1 MIEQIIQW
9 DKELL
14 VALNG
19 SSSLFLDGVMM
30 TITETSTWVPLFA
43 CLLCVVIWN
52 NKWRGTLL
60 IILMVALLVLLCDQ
74 FASGFCK
81 PYFHRLRPSQSP
93 DLADVIDLV
102 NDYRCGLY
110 GFISSHA
117 SNTFGVSVFF
127 MLLLRNKGVSLLL
140 LLYACLS
147 SYSRIYL
154 GVHYPL
160 DILAG
165 TLWGILCGVTVYG
178 LYRWIS
184 KRIIPPAHITISSSY
199 TTTGYR
205 RSDLRPI
212 FGVFVV
218 IFIYIIIKA
227 TIFAFTP

>member
-14 VALNG
+14 GALNG
-19 SSSLFLDGVMM
+19 STSLFLDGIMM
-30 TITETSTWVPLFA
+30 TITETSTWIPLFV
-43 CLLCVVIWN
+43 CLLYAVIRN
-52 NKWRGTLL
+52 NTWRNNLL
-60 IILMVALLVLLCDQ
+60 IIVMVTLLVTLCDQ

-81 PYFHRLRPSQSP
+81 PYFHRLRPSQEP
-93 DLADVIDLV
+93 DLAEVIDLV
-102 NDYRCGLY
+102 NGYRCGLY

-127 MLLLRNKGVSLLL
+127 MLLFQSKKVSPLL

-165 TLWGILCGVTVYG
+165 TLWGVFCGVIVYR

-184 KRIIPPAHITISSSY
+184 MRLDPSTPIY
-199 TTTGYR
+199 TSTYTATGYR
-205 RSDLRPI
+205 RTDFIPLLC
-212 FGVFVV
+212 VFPV
-218 IFIYIIIKA
+218 IFIYIIIRA

>member
-19 SSSLFLDGVMM
+19 SSSLFLDGIMM
-30 TITETSTWVPLFA
+30 TITKTSTWIPLFA
-43 CLLCVVIWN
+43 CLLYAVIKN
-52 NKWRGTLL
+52 NSWRNSLF
-60 IILMVALLVLLCDQ
+60 IIVMVALLVTLCDQ

-93 DLADVIDLV
+93 DLAEVIDLV
-102 NDYRCGLY
+102 NGYRCGLY

-127 MLLLRNKGVSLLL
+127 SLLL
-140 LLYACLS
+140 GSKKACPLLLLWACLS

-160 DILAG
+160 DILMG
-165 TLWGILCGVTVYG
+165 TLWGVFCGVMVYAS
-178 LYRWIS
+178 YRWINRRFYPS
-184 KRIIPPAHITISSSY
+184 VTTFTSSHTS
-199 TTTGYR
+199 TGYR
-205 RSDLRPI
+205 REDLIPL
-212 FGVFVV
+212 FCVFSL
-218 IFIYIIIKA
+218 IFIYIIIRGVL
-227 TIFAFTP
+227 FAASS

>member
-19 SSSLFLDGVMM
+19 SSSSFLDGIMM

-43 CLLCVVIWN
+43 CLLCAVIWN

-60 IILMVALLVLLCDQ
+60 ILFMVVLLITLCDQ

-93 DLADVIDLV
+93 DLAEVIDLV

-127 MLLLRNKGVSLLL
+127 MLLIRSRKVSLLL
-140 LLYACLS
+140 LLYACLA

-165 TLWGILCGVTVYG
+165 ALWGILCGVMVYM
-178 LYRWIS
+178 LYRWLS
-184 KRIIPPAHITISSSY
+184 KRFSPPAHVISSSY
-199 TTTGYR
+199 TVTGYR
-205 RSDLRPI
+205 HSDLRPI
-212 FGVFVV
+212 LGVFPV
-218 IFIYIIIKA
+218 IFVYIIIRA

>member
-19 SSSLFLDGVMM
+19 SSSLFLDGIMM
-30 TITETSTWVPLFA
+30 AITQTSTWSPLFV
-43 CLLCVVIWN
+43 CLLYAVIRN
-52 NKWRGTLL
+52 NTWRNSLL
-60 IILMVALLVLLCDQ
+60 IIIMVVLLVTLCDQ

-102 NDYRCGLY
+102 NGYRCGLY

-117 SNTFGVSVFF
+117 SNTFGISVFF
-127 MLLLRNKGVSLLL
+127 SFLFSNKKVTTLL

-165 TLWGILCGVTVYG
+165 TLWGVFCGMIVYRFTSAYIVTDHRPTG
-178 LYRWIS
+178 F
-184 KRIIPPAHITISSSY
+184 IP
-199 TTTGYR
+199 
-205 RSDLRPI
+205 L
-212 FGVFVV
+212 FCVFPV
-218 IFIYIIIKA
+218 IFIYIIIRGALFA
-227 TIFAFTP
+227 TSS

>member
-19 SSSLFLDGVMM
+19 SSSLFLDGIMM
-30 TITETSTWVPLFA
+30 TITETITWVPLFI
-43 CLLCVVIWN
+43 CLLYVVIRN
-52 NKWRGTLL
+52 NTWRNSLL
-60 IILMVALLVLLCDQ
+60 IIVMVALLITLCDQ

-81 PYFHRLRPSQSP
+81 PYFQRLRPSQSP
-93 DLADVIDLV
+93 DLAEVIDLV
-102 NDYRCGLY
+102 NGYRCGMY

-117 SNTFGVSVFF
+117 SNTFGMSVFF
-127 MLLLRNKGVSLLL
+127 ILLFRCKKVSPLL

-165 TLWGILCGVTVYG
+165 TLWGVFCGVIVYRF
-178 LYRWIS
+178 YRWINIRLNPS
-184 KRIIPPAHITISSSY
+184 TPIYTSSF
-199 TTTGYR
+199 TVTGYR
-205 RSDLRPI
+205 RKDFLPLLCVFPLI
-212 FGVFVV
+212 FL
-218 IFIYIIIKA
+218 YIIIRA
-227 TIFAFTP
+227 TVFAFTP

>member
-1 MIEQIIQW
+1 MIEQIVQW

-14 VALNG
+14 VTLNG
-19 SSSLFLDGVMM
+19 SSSLFLDGIMM
-30 TITETSTWVPLFA
+30 AITETPTWVPLFV
-43 CLLCVVIWN
+43 CLLYAIIRN
-52 NKWRGTLL
+52 NTWRNSLL
-60 IILMVALLVLLCDQ
+60 IIIMVALLVTLTDM

-93 DLADVIDLV
+93 DLAEVIDLV
-102 NDYRCGLY
+102 NGYRCGLY

-127 MLLLRNKGVSLLL
+127 MLLFRCKIVSLLL
-140 LLYACLS
+140 LLYACLA

-165 TLWGILCGVTVYG
+165 TLWGVFCGVIVYK

-184 KRIIPPAHITISSSY
+184 MRINPSTPIYTSAY
-199 TTTGYR
+199 TTTGYKR
-205 RSDLRPI
+205 TDFIPI
-212 FGVFVV
+212 LCVFPV
-218 IFIYIIIKA
+218 ILIYVIIRGA
-227 TIFAFTP
+227 IFAFTP

>member
-19 SSSLFLDGVMM
+19 SSSSFLDGIMM

-43 CLLCVVIWN
+43 CLLCAVIWN

-60 IILMVALLVLLCDQ
+60 IILMVALLITLCDQ

-93 DLADVIDLV
+93 ELAEVIDLV

-117 SNTFGVSVFF
+117 SNTFGLSVFF
-127 MLLLRNKGVSLLL
+127 MLLIRSRKVSLLL
-140 LLYACLS
+140 LLYACLA

-160 DILAG
+160 DVLAG
-165 TLWGILCGVTVYG
+165 ALWGILCGVMVYI
-178 LYRWIS
+178 LYRWLS
-184 KRIIPPAHITISSSY
+184 KRFSPPAHVISSSY
-199 TTTGYR
+199 TVTGYR

-212 FGVFVV
+212 LGVFPV
-218 IFIYIIIKA
+218 IFVYIIIRA

>member
-30 TITETSTWVPLFA
+30 AITQTSTWIPLFA
-43 CLLCVVIWN
+43 CLLYAVIRN
-52 NKWRGTLL
+52 NNWRNSLL
-60 IILMVALLVLLCDQ
+60 IIVAVALLVTLCDQ

-81 PYFHRLRPSQSP
+81 PYFHRFRPSQEP
-93 DLADVIDLV
+93 DLANVIDLV

-117 SNTFGVSVFF
+117 ANTFGVSVFF
-127 MLLLRNKGVSLLL
+127 SLLFGSKRVTPLL
-140 LLYACLS
+140 LLYACLA

-160 DILAG
+160 DILMG
-165 TLWGILCGVTVYG
+165 TLWGVLCGVTVYR
-178 LYRWIS
+178 LYCWIS
-184 KRIIPPAHITISSSY
+184 KRFSLSMQIETSSCSS
-199 TTTGYR
+199 TGYR
-205 RSDLRPI
+205 CSVFIPLFCI
-212 FGVFVV
+212 FPFT
-218 IFIYIIIKA
+218 FIYIIIRGVL
-227 TIFAFTP
+227 FAASS

>member
-19 SSSLFLDGVMM
+19 SSSLFLDGIMM

-43 CLLCVVIWN
+43 CLLYAVIRN
-52 NKWRGTLL
+52 NKWRVSLL
-60 IILMVALLVLLCDQ
+60 IIAMIVLLVTLCDQ

-81 PYFHRLRPSQSP
+81 PYFHRFRPSQEPS
-93 DLADVIDLV
+93 LAEVIDLV

-127 MLLLRNKGVSLLL
+127 MLLFRSKAVNPLL
-140 LLYACLS
+140 LLYACLA

-160 DILAG
+160 DILSGA
-165 TLWGILCGVTVYG
+165 TWGVLCAVAVYY
-178 LYRWIS
+178 LYRWLS
-184 KRIIPPAHITISSSY
+184 NRVCPSATLYTSSY
-199 TTTGYR
+199 TRTGYR
-205 RSDLRPI
+205 RSDLYPI
-212 FGVFVV
+212 IGVFPV
-218 IFIYIIIKA
+218 IFIYILIRA
-227 TIFAFTP
+227 AMFTASS

>member
-1 MIEQIIQW
+1 MIEQIVQW

-19 SSSLFLDGVMM
+19 SSSPFLDGIMM
-30 TITETSTWVPLFA
+30 TITETSTWIPLFA
-43 CLLCVVIWN
+43 CLLYVVIRN
-52 NKWRGTLL
+52 NTWRDSLL
-60 IILMVALLVLLCDQ
+60 IIVTIALLVTLCDQ
-74 FASGFCK
+74 FSSGFCK

-117 SNTFGVSVFF
+117 ANTFGVSVFF
-127 MLLLRNKGVSLLL
+127 IQLLRSKKVTPLLI
-140 LLYACLS
+140 LYACLS

-165 TLWGILCGVTVYG
+165 TLWGVFSGVIVYR
-178 LYRWIS
+178 LYRWIHLRLNPS
-184 KRIIPPAHITISSSY
+184 TPTYTSAYTI
-199 TTTGYR
+199 TGYR
-205 RSDLRPI
+205 RTDFISLYC
-212 FGVFVV
+212 VFPL

>member
-1 MIEQIIQW
+1 MFEQIVQW

-19 SSSLFLDGVMM
+19 SSSLFLDGIMM
-30 TITETSTWVPLFA
+30 TITETKTWVPLFA

-52 NKWRGTLL
+52 NKWRGSLL

-93 DLADVIDLV
+93 DLAEVIDLV
-102 NDYRCGLY
+102 NNYRCGLY

-127 MLLLRNKGVSLLL
+127 MLLLRSKKVSLLL
-140 LLYACLS
+140 LLYACLA

-165 TLWGILCGVTVYG
+165 ALWGILCGVMVYG
-178 LYRWIS
+178 LYRWLS
-184 KRIIPPAHITISSSY
+184 RSLNPPVHVISSSY

-205 RSDLRPI
+205 RSYLFPI
-212 FGVFVV
+212 LGVFPV

-227 TIFAFTP
+227 MVFAFTT

>member
-19 SSSLFLDGVMM
+19 SSSSFLDGIMM

-43 CLLCVVIWN
+43 CLLCAVIWN

-60 IILMVALLVLLCDQ
+60 IILMVALLITLCDQ

-93 DLADVIDLV
+93 DLAEVIDLV

-127 MLLLRNKGVSLLL
+127 MLLIRSRKVSLLL
-140 LLYACLS
+140 LLYACLA

-160 DILAG
+160 DVLAG
-165 TLWGILCGVTVYG
+165 ALWGILCGVMVYI
-178 LYRWIS
+178 LYRWLS
-184 KRIIPPAHITISSSY
+184 KRFSPPAHVISSSY
-199 TTTGYR
+199 TVTGYR
-205 RSDLRPI
+205 HSDLRPI
-212 FGVFVV
+212 LGVFPV
-218 IFIYIIIKA
+218 IFVYIIIRA

>member
-1 MIEQIIQW
+1 MIEQIVQW

-30 TITETSTWVPLFA
+30 TITETSTWIPLFV
-43 CLLCVVIWN
+43 CLLYAVIRN
-52 NKWRGTLL
+52 NTWRRSLR
-60 IILMVALLVLLCDQ
+60 IIAVIALLVTLADQ

-93 DLADVIDLV
+93 DLANVIDLV

-117 SNTFGVSVFF
+117 ANTFSVSVFF
-127 MLLLRNKGVSLLL
+127 MLLFRDKRINLLL
-140 LLYACLS
+140 PVWPLLA
-147 SYSRIYL
+147 SYSRLYL

-160 DILAG
+160 DIAAG
-165 TLWGILCGVTVYG
+165 TLWGILCGVAVYG

-184 KRIIPPAHITISSSY
+184 LRLCPQVRTNSSLCTS
-199 TTTGYR
+199 TGYR
-205 RSDLRPI
+205 RSDLIPVLL
-212 FGVFVV
+212 VFPL
-218 IFIYIIIKA
+218 IFIYILIRA
-227 TIFAFTP
+227 TLFAFTF

>member
-1 MIEQIIQW
+1 MIEQIVQW

-30 TITETSTWVPLFA
+30 TITETSTWIPLFV
-43 CLLCVVIWN
+43 CLLYAVIRN
-52 NKWRGTLL
+52 NTWRRSLR
-60 IILMVALLVLLCDQ
+60 IIAVIALLVTLADQ

-93 DLADVIDLV
+93 DLANVIDLV

-117 SNTFGVSVFF
+117 ANTFSVSVFF
-127 MLLLRNKGVSLLL
+127 MLLFRDKRINLLL
-140 LLYACLS
+140 PVWPLLA
-147 SYSRIYL
+147 SYSRMYL

-160 DILAG
+160 DIAAG
-165 TLWGILCGVTVYG
+165 TLWGILCGVAVYG

-184 KRIIPPAHITISSSY
+184 LRLCPQVRTNSSLCTS
-199 TTTGYR
+199 TGYR
-205 RSDLRPI
+205 RSDLIPVLL
-212 FGVFVV
+212 VFPL
-218 IFIYIIIKA
+218 IFIYILIRA
-227 TIFAFTP
+227 TLFAFTF